1 MKMRRVIVIT
11 PSRLHFALIDLNGS
25 LGRVDGGIGL
35 SLDYPGFK
43 IIAQYSDT
51 TNVIGTSEV
60 LPRANRI
67 LSLLK
72 NRCNINNITIKI
84 EENIPSHVG
93 LGSGTQLSLGIT
105 KAVCTLFDIDLNYQE
120 MAFIV
125 GRGGTSGIGVAAF
138 SQGGFIVDGG
148 HEFAKD
154 KYFEGIKSSFL
165 PSSASEGIKP
175 PPVIVRYDFP
185 DWDIL
190 VTIPDCKHISGEDEV
205 RLFQTLC
212 PMPLEEVQAISHIV
226 LLKLLP
232 SVVQNDIVSFGE
244 AIDLIQKIGW
254 KKVEIEKQDEV
265 VRQIMSFLREN
276 GGYGVGLSSWG
287 PAIFCFGQDLT
298 KLKIITNEYL
308 KENRISGH
316 CFITHANNF
325 GATVI
330 KEDGIYRD
338 SFETADYQGSLR

>member
-1 MKMRRVIVIT
+1 MRKVTVIT

-35 SLDYPGFK
+35 SLKYPRFK
-43 IIAQYSDT
+43 IVAQSSERT
-51 TNVIGTSEV
+51 EVIGPSEI

-72 NRCNINNITIKI
+72 NKCNIGDAIIKI

-93 LGSGTQLSLGIT
+93 LGSGTQLSLGIA
-105 KAVCTLFDIDLNYQE
+105 KAICILYGLDLTCQE

-148 HEFAKD
+148 HEFSKD
-154 KYFEGIKSSFL
+154 KTCDGKKNSFL

-175 PPVIVRYDFP
+175 PPIIVRYDFP

-190 VTIPDCKHISGEDEV
+190 ITIPNCKHISGEDEV
-205 RLFQTLC
+205 ELFQTLC
-212 PMPLEEVQAISHIV
+212 PMPLEDVQAISHIV

-232 SVVQNDIVSFGE
+232 SIVQKDIFAFGE
-244 AIDLIQKIGW
+244 AIDLIQNIGW
-254 KKVEIEKQDEV
+254 KKVEIEKQDEI
-265 VRQIMSFLREN
+265 VRQIMSFLQKN

-287 PAIFCFGQDLT
+287 PAVFCFGKNLT
-298 KLKIITNEYL
+298 KLQLMMNEYL
-308 KENRISGH
+308 KKNRISGY
-316 CFITHANNF
+316 CFITQANNF
-325 GATVI
+325 GATL
-330 KEDGIYRD
+330 EDGIFRD
-338 SFETADYQGSLR
+338 SFETADYQRSFR

>member
-1 MKMRRVIVIT
+1 MRKVTIIT

-43 IIAQYSDT
+43 IIAQNSDA
-51 TNVIGTSEV
+51 TNILGPSEI
-60 LPRANRI
+60 LPRANKI

-72 NRCNINNITIKI
+72 NKCDIGNVTIKI

-93 LGSGTQLSLGIT
+93 LGSGTQLSLGIA
-105 KAVCTLFDIDLNYQE
+105 KAVCTLFDLDLSYQE
-120 MAFIV
+120 MAFVV

-148 HEFAKD
+148 HEFSKD
-154 KYFEGIKSSFL
+154 RLRKGIKNSFL

-190 VTIPDCKHISGEDEV
+190 ITIPNCKHISGEDEV
-205 RLFQTLC
+205 KLFQTLC
-212 PMPLEEVQAISHIV
+212 PMPLEDAQAISHII

-232 SVVQNDIVSFGE
+232 SVVQDDIISFGE
-244 AIDLIQKIGW
+244 AIDLIQNIGW

-287 PAIFCFGQDLT
+287 PAIFCFGKDLT
-298 KLKIITNEYL
+298 KLQRMTNEYL

-316 CFITHANNF
+316 CFITHANNL

-338 SFETADYQGSLR
+338 SFKTADYQGSFRQ